1 MKQNESHNHPPE
13 GDSCPRVR
21 LAKSAIAAVDACQCG
36 MLQLHLGAITIR
48 MTPPALAELEATL
61 RAALRE
67 HSERFGEEEEEHFES
82 FLVAGRGARG
92 AA

>member
-1 MKQNESHNHPPE
+1 MKHEESDDHPPE
-13 GDSCPRVR
+13 GEACPRVR

-48 MTPPALAELEATL
+48 MTPPALAELESTL

-67 HSERFGEEEEEHFES
+67 HYERFGDQDDLFEG
-82 FLVAGRGARG
+82 LMPTGRGARG
-92 AA
+92 TA